1 MPNSVIFEV
10 PPSPRHTSH
19 VFLLALCVFSSL
31 PTLFGQAKAPGSIE
45 ATLPFPLVVAWAML
59 LTAGAIVSLTG
70 VYWRHRLTGLL
81 IEQMGMLFV
90 SVATLYYTGIL
101 VSITKIDGLQ
111 NSAIV
116 FGFGVACAIR
126 YRQIQKYFNGVKK
139 VRQAAAEAEA
149 LGED

>member
-19 VFLLALCVFSSL
+19 VFLLGLCVFSSL
-31 PTLFGQAKAPGSIE
+31 PTLFGRAKAPGSIE
-45 ATLPFPLVVAWAML
+45 ATLPFTYVVVWAII
-59 LTAGAIVSLTG
+59 LTSGAIVSLVG

-81 IEQMGMLFV
+81 IEQFGMLFV

-101 VSITKIDGLQ
+101 VSITRLDGLQ
-111 NSAIV
+111 NSAII

-126 YRQIQKYFNGVKK
+126 YRQIQRYFKQVKE
-139 VRQAAAEAEA
+139 VRQKAAEAQE